1 MENKEQEKDLNSS
14 QKGKEMINSEFAKFN
29 LKENVTLIHRRDGKI
44 IEERHLE
51 NLVTSAGKAGI
62 ASRISGA
69 GAEAAFTYVA
79 IGIGTTAAAIGD
91 TTLVS
96 EITTVGG
103 QRAADASLTRETT
116 TVTNDTAVIDYT
128 YTFTGT
134 LAVTESGILNASS
147 AGTLLSRRVFSAI
160 NVVSGDSLQVIWKFQ
175 VS

>member
-1 MENKEQEKDLNSS
+1 MEKENDGIKLMLKPKSDEVL
-14 QKGKEMINSEFAKFN
+14 AKFPI
-29 LKENVTLIHRRDGKI
+29 KENLTIIHRRDGEI
-44 IEERHLE
+44 IDKRQYE
-51 NLVTSAGKAGI
+51 NLVTSAGKAGV
-62 ASRISGA
+62 ASRIAGA

-96 EITTVGG
+96 EITTGG
-103 QRAADASLTRETT
+103 GARAVDASLTRETT

-128 YTFTGT
+128 FSFTSTF
-134 LAVTESGILNASS
+134 AVTESGVLNAAA

-160 NVVSGDSLQVIWKFQ
+160 NVVSGDSLQMIWKYQ